1 MNNIINY
8 MYNNLDNKEK
18 VVANFVEGDEEII
31 ISNLRVDEIIRF
43 TNYLNN
49 FTGTNNFTSKV
60 GIFLYNSLAFVSSFY
75 AIELNGNI
83 VVGINPNVTLEE
95 LNHIID
101 TNKIEI
107 IITND
112 DLIDFL
118 KRSTIKKII
127 NYDEVNLNNYSNE
140 LKLER
145 LSPSLEQTMLISY
158 TSGTSGAFSK
168 PVETTFKNVSF
179 VSEEYKKIYNINEL
193 SNCITVLPMW
203 HNFAMFACLTSSIV
217 GNSKIS
223 IMKEWNL
230 KIFLKLNEILKPDI
244 FPGSPYMYI
253 DINNNEEILHK
264 LENLRICDSGGDSL
278 PIQSIK
284 KFESITGAIITEGY
298 GLTETTS
305 LTHFNYS
312 AAERKIGSLG
322 KCVSNT
328 ACKILDLNGNEL
340 NNNEWGLL
348 WIKGPMVFKG
358 YVGKKLDDI
367 DNLTKDGWFNTND
380 VVKRDENGYYY
391 FAGRYTDLKM
401 LGDEDYKFRELEN
414 QLYKFEGL
422 KRVHIKVNKNK
433 VGNFPYFDIIA
444 ELKKN
449 YTIQDLYDFINL
461 NLKEYV
467 INKVTTVDKLPTTGT
482 GKIKRNKINDILEDL
497 KNN

>member
-1 MNNIINY
+1 MCGIVGKVNKKNEKIN
-8 MYNNLDNKEK
+8 K
-18 VVANFVEGDEEII
+18 
-31 ISNLRVDEIIRF
+31 
-43 TNYLNN
+43 
-49 FTGTNNFTSKV
+49 
-60 GIFLYNSLAFVSSFY
+60 
-75 AIELNGNI
+75 
-83 VVGINPNVTLEE
+83 
-95 LNHIID
+95 
-101 TNKIEI
+101 
-107 IITND
+107 
-112 DLIDFL
+112 
-118 KRSTIKKII
+118 
-127 NYDEVNLNNYSNE
+127 
-140 LKLER
+140 
-145 LSPSLEQTMLISY
+145 
-158 TSGTSGAFSK
+158 
-168 PVETTFKNVSF
+168 
-179 VSEEYKKIYNINEL
+179 SEIYNML
-193 SNCITVLPMW
+193 SVIK
-203 HNFAMFACLTSSIV
+203 HR
-217 GNSKIS
+217 G
-223 IMKEWNL
+223 
-230 KIFLKLNEILKPDI
+230 PDGEGI
-244 FPGSPYMYI
+244 Y
-253 DINNNEEILHK
+253 INNNEEILHK